1 MRRNSQRLVC
11 PKCRKHHHPRKTG
24 REQTARFCQ
33 AVPRGDI
40 RPTCVSARCGWLPRA
55 AISTSREWAAIGE
68 VAPLLLA
75 AGTPTAPHLR
85 IHTIN
90 TNRLTALIPRPSSGS
105 FEPLRR
111 EPPNPVSAKQRQ
123 RGRHQRSSVHS
134 RSVRFS
140 NVTNTTGSFRRI
152 SADSL
157 IRARTVQPSPWRSS
171 TTRFANASTPESA
184 YRGRHGMEDLGERQP
199 R

>member
-75 AGTPTAPHLR
+75 AGTPKAPHLR

-90 TNRLTALIPRPSSGS
+90 TNRLTALIPRLSSGIVRRPATCDRRVRS
-105 FEPLRR
+105 ALRIH
-111 EPPNPVSAKQRQ
+111 PITPATYLLDTA
-123 RGRHQRSSVHS
+123 G
-134 RSVRFS
+134 
-140 NVTNTTGSFRRI
+140 
-152 SADSL
+152 
-157 IRARTVQPSPWRSS
+157 RSS
-171 TTRFANASTPESA
+171 TVCAADGSTASQTCRFRAETMSMASRRTLNWRSTAASA
-184 YRGRHGMEDLGERQP
+184 ATGKVADETFWR
-199 R
+199 